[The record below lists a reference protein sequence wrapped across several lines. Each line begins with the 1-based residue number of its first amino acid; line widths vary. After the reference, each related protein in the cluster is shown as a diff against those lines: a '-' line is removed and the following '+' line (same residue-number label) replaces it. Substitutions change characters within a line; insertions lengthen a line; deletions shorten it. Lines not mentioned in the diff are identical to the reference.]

1 MKKRNKE
8 QTKQKLLNAVAQIIL
23 DKGFQGIGINSVAK
37 TAGVDKVLIYRYFGG
52 LNGLLKTYILEEDF
66 ASQLDM
72 LLKSDYVI
80 GDKEDLK
87 STLKELLIGRLRY
100 LQENE
105 DLQEILLW
113 ELHEQNEVTKE
124 AVRIREEQSVK
135 LFDGLLENVDVSR
148 VDIQAVINLMTAG
161 IYYLVLRSRTAD
173 EFGGISIQSR
183 FGWMRL
189 ERAVSFL
196 IDLTADAAFAED

>member
-1 MKKRNKE
+1 LKKRNKE

-135 LFDGLLENVDVSR
+135 LFDGLSENVDISR